1 MRATAVTSLLSHAQH
16 PCRRNRNRG
25 EVAAACRD
33 LIAILR
39 SWRHGG
45 VGSGGLGKR
54 PVLGGA
60 ARELRSALED
70 VGGGLAH

>member
-16 PCRRNRNRG
+16 LCRRNRNTG

-33 LIAILR
+33 LVAILR

-45 VGSGGLGKR
+45 AGSDGLGQR
-54 PVLGGA
+54 SVLGAA